1 MAEYLIQDTTLD
13 AIADAIN
20 AKTGGTSAMT
30 PAEMV
35 TEIGSISGGGGGTPT
50 RSKWFRPPDMP
61 DYDSLIDKS
70 IFERNPNG
78 SMRQINAF
86 LTVATNIPGLSVFRM
101 LYSRFVSVTY
111 GQIEN
116 GEFQM
121 EGTVNKVG
129 DYFELDLS
137 VIAET
142 ENYAVIHV
150 VKNDDYFYQLHYALS
165 WSHATA
171 KTALSP
177 VVEVYG
183 LWDGAAIV
191 EVSYGVTQFLSA
203 KYVTLFGASVK
214 TNQESG
220 YMYSPRW
227 VEVIDVSNCD
237 TFGLTRPMSDC
248 FSLKQFILPKSNV
261 TLNTLATACF
271 QNCLN
276 LESLDLSDADFRA
289 FTTLNSW
296 FSGCSSLKT
305 LDLTN
310 VDWSTVTNVS
320 NLFYRCE
327 SLSNLILDGATLP
340 SVSLSFADCTELSVI
355 SLVAI
360 IAALPTVTSATLT
373 IGTTNKNKLT
383 AEQIAVATGK
393 GWTVA

>member
-1 MAEYLIQDTTLD
+1 MSVLSKIQALITAANNTTGESDTTLTD
-13 AIADAIN
+13 AVQTLVDGYGQ
-20 AKTGGTSAMT
+20 GGSA
-30 PAEMV
+30 PA
-35 TEIGSISGGGGGTPT
+35 

-70 IFERNPNG
+70 IFDRDPNG
-78 SMRQINAF
+78 GTRQINAF
-86 LTVATNIPGLSVFRM
+86 LTVATNIPELSVFRM
-101 LYSRFVSVTY
+101 KYSTFVSVTY
-111 GQIEN
+111 GQIAN

-129 DYFELDLS
+129 GYFELDLS

-142 ENYAVIHV
+142 ENYVVIHV
-150 VKNDDYFYQLHYALS
+150 VKNDTYLYQLHDALS

-183 LWDGAAIV
+183 LWDGATIV
-191 EVSYGVTQFLSA
+191 EVIYGVTQFLSA
-203 KYVTLFGASVK
+203 KYVTLFGDSVR
-214 TNQESG
+214 TNEESG

-227 VEVIDVSNCD
+227 VEVIDVSNCVS
-237 TFGLTRPMSDC
+237 FSLKRPMSDC

-261 TLNTLATACF
+261 TLSTNDTACF

-289 FTTLNSW
+289 FTTLASW

-340 SVSLSFADCTELSVI
+340 GVSLSFADCTELSVI